1 MKFLYLLCC
10 LLVGS
15 YCYGQGTLKGKI
27 KQKDGAAAVAVTVSL
42 AKTTYSTATDE
53 NGTFILNQIPAGN
66 YTLKVSSINYMPL
79 QTTVKITNGNSTL
92 VNLEL
97 NMIDNL
103 LDELEIS
110 KKVIKNST
118 ALTRTATP
126 LKDLPQSIQV
136 VSEKQVKE
144 QQLLYVE
151 EALKNVAGVNF
162 SSPYG
167 NFNYRGF
174 ETGLQDIMFNGL
186 KGSPYPEGVS
196 PMLSNI
202 ERIEVIHGPTAILYG
217 QGALGGNINL
227 VTKQPKKYTSFNVS
241 AAMGNLNLYR
251 AMADVSGSL
260 NKTKSL
266 YFVSSVGYQDGGVY
280 LDHYKKRNLQLYS
293 ALRWDIS
300 PKTFVQVNGTYL
312 NDEQTRNYQPTLP
325 LVKNN
330 LFAVPYRFNYSSSDA
345 FYKGSSYQVQA
356 EVQHQFNTNW
366 SLHLLANVAESSS
379 KRNEYSALGYYDPA
393 TTALRRSYTKK
404 EIHSPSISINPYLN
418 GTLDVLGI
426 KNSFS
431 FGANVDFKRNNYP
444 NGFFQYSANT
454 IFLNNPVDSHF
465 TTEGQTLFYLSD
477 KEIFTYNIFG
487 AYLQDQIEITSK
499 LKALVGLRYNNYYS
513 RYHVPRITYDG
524 VEFNEYN
531 ENPQVTSVFIPRAGL
546 VYQPWTHTSLYVDYN
561 QGFTPQYNNV
571 KAYGGPFDPETSNQY
586 ELGYKGS
593 FFDNNLLAGISA
605 YRIDKTNV
613 LTNAL
618 DPNNPML
625 LRAIGQVRSQGIE
638 LSLTGK
644 VVNGLFVTANFS
656 QNSTKVRKSNK
667 PVEVG
672 QRFSNSPKY
681 IASLWASYQVEKG
694 SLRGLQIGMGPRYT
708 SDRYINIKRLN
719 ADVLILPRYTI
730 ADAMLGYQLHRY
742 GLQFNINNIFDK
754 RYAQSGSN
762 TVYAPGM
769 PRNFMFTATYS
780 FKKSEK

>member
-10 LLVGS
+10 LLIGS
-15 YCYGQGTLKGKI
+15 YCYGQGNLKGTI
-27 KQKDGAAAVAVTVSL
+27 KQKDGAAAVGVTVSL
-42 AKTTYSTATDE
+42 AKTTYSTATNE
-53 NGTFILNQIPAGN
+53 SGAYSFNQIPEGN
-66 YTLKVSSINYMPL
+66 YTLKVSSVNYSPISTPIKITRGA
-79 QTTVKITNGNSTL
+79 TTV

-97 NMIDNL
+97 HLADNL
-103 LDELEIS
+103 LEELEIN
-110 KKVIKNST
+110 KKIIKNST
-118 ALTRTATP
+118 ALTRTSTP
-126 LKDLPQSIQV
+126 LKDLPQSVQV
-136 VSEKQVKE
+136 VSERQIKD
-144 QQLLYVE
+144 QQLLYIE

-167 NFNYRGF
+167 SFNYRGF
-174 ETGLQDIMFNGL
+174 ETGLQDIMFNGM

-196 PMLSNI
+196 PMLSNV

-227 VTKQPKKYTSFNVS
+227 VTKQPKKYSSFSVS
-241 AAMGNLNLYR
+241 AGIGNLNLYR
-251 AMADVSGSL
+251 VMADVSGSL
-260 NKTKSL
+260 NKAKSL
-266 YFVSSVGYQDGGVY
+266 YFVTSVGYQDGGVY
-280 LDHYKKRNLQLYS
+280 LDNYKKRNLQLYS

-325 LVKNN
+325 LVKND
-330 LFAVPYRFNYSSSDA
+330 LFAVPYRFNYSSADA

-356 EVQHQFNTNW
+356 EVQHQFNSDW

-379 KRNEYSALGYYDPA
+379 KRNEYSSLGYYDPI

-418 GTLDVLGI
+418 GKFDALGI
-426 KNSFS
+426 KNTVS
-431 FGANVDFKRNNYP
+431 FGVNADFKRNNYP

-454 IFLNNPVDSHF
+454 IFLNKPDDRPF
-465 TTEGQTLFYLSD
+465 TTDGQTLFYLSTQ
-477 KEIFTYNIFG
+477 EIFTYNIFG
-487 AYLQDQIEITSK
+487 AYIQDQIEITPK
-499 LKALVGLRYNNYYS
+499 LKALLGLRYANYYS
-513 RYHVPRITYDG
+513 RYHVPSITYDG

-531 ENPQVTSVFIPRAGL
+531 ENPQVTSTFIPRAGL
-546 VYQPWTHTSLYVDYN
+546 IYQPWKNTSLYFDYN

-586 ELGYKGS
+586 EFGYKGS
-593 FFDNNLLAGISA
+593 FFDNSLLAGVSI

-625 LRAIGQVRSQGIE
+625 LRAIGQVRSQGVE

-644 VVNGLFVTANFS
+644 VTDGLFLTANYS
-656 QNSTKVRKSNK
+656 NNSTKVRKSNK

-672 QRFSNSPKY
+672 QIFSNSPKH
-681 IASLWASYQVEKG
+681 IASIWASYQFEKG
-694 SLRGLQIGMGPRYT
+694 SLKGLQVGMGPRYT
-708 SDRYINIKRLN
+708 SNRFINIKRLN
-719 ADVLILPRYTI
+719 ADVLILPKYTI
-730 ADAMLGYQLHRY
+730 ADAMIGYQRSRY

-769 PRNFMFTATYS
+769 PRNFMLTATYS
-780 FKKSEK
+780 FKKS

>member
-15 YCYGQGTLKGKI
+15 YCYGQGNLQGKI
-27 KQKDGAAAVAVTVSL
+27 KQKDGTAAVAVTVSL
-42 AKTTYSTATDE
+42 AKTTYTTATDE
-53 NGTFILNQIPAGN
+53 NGFFSFAQVPEGN
-66 YTLKVSSINYMPL
+66 YTLKISSINYAPL
-79 QTTVKITNGNSTL
+79 NTLIKINRGKTTF

-97 NMIDNL
+97 SLIDNL

-118 ALTRTATP
+118 ALTRTSTP

-136 VSEKQVKE
+136 VSEKQIKE

-186 KGSPYPEGVS
+186 KGSPYPEGIS
-196 PMLSNI
+196 PMLSNV

-217 QGALGGNINL
+217 QGALGGNMNL
-227 VTKQPKKYTSFNVS
+227 VTKQPKKYTSFNIS
-241 AAMGNLNLYR
+241 ASLGNLNLYR
-251 AMADVSGSL
+251 AIGDVSGSL
-260 NKTKSL
+260 NKRKSL

-280 LDHYKKRNLQLYS
+280 LDHYQKKNLQLYS
-293 ALRWDIS
+293 ALRWDIN
-300 PKTFVQVNGTYL
+300 PKTFIQVNGTYL
-312 NDEQTRNYQPTLP
+312 NDRQTRNYSPTLP
-325 LVKNN
+325 IAKND

-345 FYKGSSYQVQA
+345 YYKGSSYQVQA
-356 EVQHQFNTNW
+356 EAQHQFNNNW

-379 KRNEYSALGYYDPA
+379 KRNEYSPMGFYDP
-393 TTALRRSYTKK
+393 TTTELKRSYTQK
-404 EIHSPSISINPYLN
+404 EIHSPSTSINPYLN
-418 GTLDVLGI
+418 GKLKVLSI
-426 KNSFS
+426 ENTFS
-431 FGANVDFKRNNYP
+431 FGINADFKRNNYP
-444 NGFFQYSANT
+444 IGFLQYST
-454 IFLNNPVDSHF
+454 SPIFLNNPVDRPFS
-465 TTEGQTLFYLSD
+465 TEGQTLFYLSD

-487 AYLQDQIEITSK
+487 AYLQDQVAISSK

-513 RYHVPRITYDG
+513 RYHVPSITYDG
-524 VEFNEYN
+524 VEFNELN
-531 ENPQVTSVFIPRAGL
+531 ENPEVTSTFIPRIGL
-546 VYQPWTHTSLYVDYN
+546 VYQPWTNTSLYLDYN

-593 FFDNNLLAGISA
+593 FFNNNLLAGIAA

-618 DPNNPML
+618 DPNNPLL

-644 VVNGLFVTANFS
+644 ITNGLFLTANFS
-656 QNSTKVRKSNK
+656 ENSTKVRKSNK

-681 IASLWASYQVEKG
+681 IASLWASYQIEKG
-694 SLRGLQIGMGPRYT
+694 ALKGLQMGMGPRYT
-708 SDRYINIKRLN
+708 SDRYLNIKRLN
-719 ADVLILPRYTI
+719 NDVLILPKYTI
-730 ADAMLGYQLHRY
+730 ADAMLGYQHQRY

-754 RYAQSGSN
+754 RYAQSGSY
-762 TVYAPGM
+762 TLYAPGM

-780 FKKSEK
+780 FKKS